1 MKNLKLL
8 LALAVVLGAGS
19 AFSTAEKAQEEFIQV
34 EPGNIVPEN
43 EAGPGHCE
51 NGGPG
56 CRYVS
61 NGSGG
66 YTNIDGASL
75 KLWVPQQN

>member
-19 AFSTAEKAQEEFIQV
+19 AFSTSEKAQEEFIQV
-34 EPGNIVPEN
+34 APNVIVPES
-43 EAGPGHCE
+43 EAGPGTCQDD
-51 NGGPG
+51 GPG

>member
-19 AFSTAEKAQEEFIQV
+19 AFSTVKEAQEEFIQV
-34 EPGNIVPEN
+34 EVGNIVPEN

-51 NGGPG
+51 NNGPG

-66 YTNIDGASL
+66 YTNIDGATL
-75 KLWVPQQN
+75 KLWVPDQN